1 MHQRRCG
8 LHETGWPIST
18 AVPCPL
24 RIMPHLSMRMGS
36 RGGGLTQ
43 LGAVSTD
50 RKAELILREV
60 KHVDGVDVNIKLENL
75 GGSRRR
81 ISGELSAKALCTAC
95 LMPKHGAAVAVRS
108 REVAYL

>member
-1 MHQRRCG
+1 
-8 LHETGWPIST
+8 
-18 AVPCPL
+18 
-24 RIMPHLSMRMGS
+24 MPHLSVRMG
-36 RGGGLTQ
+36 RGGGSLTQ

-81 ISGELSAKALCTAC
+81 ISGTRSAKALFTAC
-95 LMPKHGAAVAVRS
+95 LMPKHGATVAVRS
-108 REVAYL
+108 REVADSCSDDA